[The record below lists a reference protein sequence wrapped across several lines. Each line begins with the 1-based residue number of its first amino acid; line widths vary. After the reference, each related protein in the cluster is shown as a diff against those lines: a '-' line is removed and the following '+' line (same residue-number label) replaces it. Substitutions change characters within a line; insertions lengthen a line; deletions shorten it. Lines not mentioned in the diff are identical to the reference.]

1 MRTRT
6 IDEGAMAEYERKA
19 QMFPKLSAA
28 QLDRIRPY
36 GQVRHVGLDE
46 LLFDI
51 GDRDVSFYVIL
62 SGELEIFRPE
72 RDGVDIVT
80 IHEPGEFTG
89 EVNMLSGR
97 ANLVKGRMRV
107 AGEILELDR
116 SSFRQLLA
124 AEAELS
130 EIFMRAFIVRR
141 VGLITHEQ
149 GDVVVFGSEYSADT
163 LRLKQF
169 LSRNGHPYQYTD
181 VERDTDA
188 GAMLERFHIRPDE
201 VPVVYFTAKDM
212 MMKNP
217 TNRQIADCLGFS
229 GAIDPEAI
237 LDVVVVG
244 AGPGGLASAVYA
256 ASEGLSVVVLEGHV
270 FGGQAGSSSKIENYL
285 GFPTGISGQALA
297 GRAYNQAQKFGAEI
311 MMPRIAKRLD
321 CSSRPYTIELEDGD
335 QLRARTVVIA
345 TGAQYRKPTGAER
358 FEGVGVYYGATH
370 VEALMCAGAEVA
382 VVGGGNSAGQAAV
395 FLAERAAHVHML
407 IRGDSLAKSMSRY
420 LTQRIETSSS
430 ITLHRQTEITEFRGE
445 DRLEGIRWTNN
456 HTGKSSDRDIRH
468 VFMMIGAVPNTAW
481 LEGCVA
487 LDDKGFILAGA
498 DLGKTR
504 PEEETWPLLSRPPF
518 PLETSK
524 PGIFAA
530 GDVRSQSVKRVA
542 SAVGEGSVC
551 VGYLHRVLDE

>member
-1 MRTRT
+1 
-6 IDEGAMAEYERKA
+6 MAEYERKA
-19 QMFPKLSAA
+19 QMFPKLSSA

-36 GQVRHVGLDE
+36 GHVRHVDLDE
-46 LLFDI
+46 LLFDV
-51 GDRDVSFYVIL
+51 GDREVSFFVVL

-72 RDGVDIVT
+72 RDGIDIVT
-80 IHEPGEFTG
+80 VHEPGEFTG

-107 AGEILELDR
+107 AGEVLELDR
-116 SSFRQLLA
+116 PAFRQLLA
-124 AEAELS
+124 TEAELS

-149 GDVVVFGSEYSADT
+149 GNVIVFGSEYSADT

-181 VERDTDA
+181 VERDDA
-188 GAMLERFHIRPDE
+188 AAAMLERFHIRPDE
-201 VPVVYFTAKDM
+201 VPVVYFTGHDQM
-212 MMKNP
+212 IKNP

-229 GAIDPEAI
+229 GAVDSETVQ
-237 LDVVVVG
+237 DVVVVG

-256 ASEGLSVVVLEGHV
+256 ASEGLQVVVLEGNV

-297 GRAYNQAQKFGAEI
+297 GRAYNQAQKFGADI

-321 CSSRPYTIELEDGD
+321 CSTRPYTVELEDGD
-335 QLRARTVVIA
+335 SLRARTVVIA
-345 TGAQYRKPTGAER
+345 TGAQYRKPPGAER

-370 VEALMCAGAEVA
+370 VEALMCANAEVV

-395 FLAERAAHVHML
+395 FLSERAAHVHVL

-420 LTQRIETSSS
+420 LTQRIETSAS
-430 ITLHRQTEITEFRGE
+430 ITLHRHTEVTEYLGGE
-445 DRLEGIRWTNN
+445 HLESIRWTNN
-456 HTGKSSDRDIRH
+456 QTGESELKDIRH

-481 LEGCVA
+481 LEGCLA
-487 LDDKGFILAGA
+487 LDDKGFILAGP
-498 DLGKTR
+498 DLSKDTDDDGA
-504 PEEETWPLLSRPPF
+504 WPLPRPPY

-530 GDVRSQSVKRVA
+530 GDVRAQSVKRVA

>member
-1 MRTRT
+1 
-6 IDEGAMAEYERKA
+6 MADYERKA
-19 QMFPKLSAA
+19 QMFPKLSSA

-36 GQVRHVGLDE
+36 GAVRHVEIDE
-46 LLFDI
+46 LLFDV
-51 GDRDVSFYVIL
+51 GDRDVSFFVVL

-72 RDGVDIVT
+72 RDGIDIVT
-80 IHEPGEFTG
+80 VHEPGEFTG

-107 AGEILELDR
+107 PGEVLELDR
-116 SSFRQLLA
+116 PAFRQLLA

-149 GDVVVFGSEYSADT
+149 GNVVVFGSEFSADT

-181 VERDTDA
+181 VERDDA
-188 GAMLERFHIRPDE
+188 ARALLERFHVRPDE
-201 VPVVYFTAKDM
+201 VPVVYFTGHDQM
-212 MMKNP
+212 IRNP

-229 GAIDPEAI
+229 GAIDPDEI
-237 LDVVVVG
+237 HDVVVVG

-256 ASEGLSVVVLEGHV
+256 ASEGLRVVVLEGNV

-297 GRAYNQAQKFGAEI
+297 GRAYNQAQKFGADI

-335 QLRARTVVIA
+335 TLRARTVVIA
-345 TGAQYRKPTGAER
+345 TGAQYRKPPGAER

-370 VEALMCAGAEVA
+370 VEALMCANAEVV

-395 FLAERAAHVHML
+395 FLAERASHVHML
-407 IRGDSLAKSMSRY
+407 IRGDSLAQSMSRY

-430 ITLHRQTEITEFRGE
+430 ITLHRHTEVTEYLGNEHLESIVWTHNQTGE
-445 DRLEGIRWTNN
+445 SEA
-456 HTGKSSDRDIRH
+456 RDIRH

-481 LEGCVA
+481 LQGCLA
-487 LDDKGFILAGA
+487 LDDKGFILAGP
-498 DLGKTR
+498 DLASN
-504 PEEETWPLLSRPPF
+504 EESAGSWPLLARPPF
-518 PLETSK
+518 PLETSR